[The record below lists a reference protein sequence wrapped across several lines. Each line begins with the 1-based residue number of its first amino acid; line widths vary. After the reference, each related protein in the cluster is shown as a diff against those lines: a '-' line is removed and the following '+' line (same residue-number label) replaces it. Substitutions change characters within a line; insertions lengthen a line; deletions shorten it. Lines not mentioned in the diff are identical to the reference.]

1 MQVGATMTATARL
14 INSTG
19 DSVPSK
25 TPKWSTSNA
34 SVATVDQNGVIT
46 GVAAGSATIT
56 ASADNAKGTL
66 PLIVDVDRC
75 VNPLSMDVGQ
85 VSIQSG
91 PERRLVHND
100 CGGDGRESAAVH
112 HRERDAGVR

>member
-34 SVATVDQNGVIT
+34 SVTVDQNGVIA

-56 ASADNAKGTL
+56 ASADNAKGT
-66 PLIVDVDRC
+66 PRSS
-75 VNPLSMDVGQ
+75 SM
-85 VSIQSG
+85 SI
-91 PERRLVHND
+91 
-100 CGGDGRESAAVH
+100 AA
-112 HRERDAGVR
+112 